1 MALIQPMTPWRV
13 HVLVLRDSTS
23 LVPIGFVDTL
33 RKSADLAHSKGD
45 RERGVEVSLVSPS
58 SVKTVA
64 TAGGIRLKCD
74 SSIAEVGASDLV
86 LVPALDPDVLTH
98 LELNRPVVPWLKRM
112 YERATDIASACT
124 GAFLL
129 AEAGLLDGR
138 AATTHWA
145 FQDVF
150 CARYPHVRLQPE
162 AVIVDQGR
170 VVTAGGATS
179 FLNLALYLVE
189 KLLGA
194 ATARAA
200 SKMFLIDIN
209 KSPQG
214 AYAILGPQRS
224 HRDEVILRAQD
235 LIESQ
240 IDRPVSVD
248 AIARDVAMSSRN
260 FVRRFKAATGIAP
273 SKYLQ
278 RIRVEAAKREL
289 ETGRES
295 ISVVAG
301 RVGYSDAVAF
311 RRVFKRE
318 VGLTPVEYRSRY
330 GVRLHKNRP
339 FAVGFRGTD
348 AGRC

>member
-112 YERATDIASACT
+112 YERGTDIASACT

-248 AIARDVAMSSRN
+248 AVARDVAMSSRN

-295 ISVVAG
+295 ISVIAG

-318 VGLTPVEYRSRY
+318 VGLTPLEYRSRY
-330 GVRLHKNRP
+330 GVRLHKNSP